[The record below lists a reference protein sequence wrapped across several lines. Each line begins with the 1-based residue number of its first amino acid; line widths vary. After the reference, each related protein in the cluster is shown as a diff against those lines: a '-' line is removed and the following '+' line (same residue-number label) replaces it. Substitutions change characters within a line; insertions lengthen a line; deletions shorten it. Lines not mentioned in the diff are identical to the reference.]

1 MERNILL
8 AVLCFLVH
16 TLSFSQ
22 NPIEIKYDL
31 DPIGSYIVYCNN
43 SDFCTYTVTI
53 DLAGVSNLKANV
65 NLPYQTEVKP
75 GNHKLFDLR
84 PVTLNLVSTF
94 KIHYTYFKGCIN
106 PGVKLD
112 FIYLLPIGKG
122 KKTETFEYEYESF
135 SPKDPEPKD
144 WYAIG
149 LKMKFADTIYAAR
162 RGIVAGMS
170 ETTEFQL
177 SDYGISGDDKFIE
190 IVHDDC
196 SFGRYEVLSG
206 TFVKLGQSVEAGDP
220 IGLAGGEKYTMGPQ
234 IRFSVHY
241 NSEQRLGGNDKEGI
255 SIRKYWAYVPLIFCT
270 AEGKS
275 TKLIKGHK
283 YTGLQ
288 PDSVITQEMNTSQIK
303 KWKKNKD
310 HPMPIYL
317 TQTLT
322 VKNVGGNEYSA
333 IDRRALQLPDSL
345 TKTTEDIAR
354 YITSNFSPGYER
366 ARAIFIWVAVN
377 IQYDIDNM
385 FALNFHEKKEEKI
398 SKSLKT
404 RKGICE
410 NYAALFNDICSKSGI
425 KSYVIEGYT
434 KQNGFT
440 DYIPH
445 AWCAAFVD
453 SSWYMFDPTWGSG
466 YVSNGKFYKK
476 INNEYFKANPSTF
489 IKSHMPFD
497 FLWQFLNY
505 PVTNQEFYQ
514 GNTQQN
520 KTKPFFNYTD
530 SIQAF
535 EKQDEMEQ
543 LISSADRI
551 ERNGKKNSLI
561 FDRLQNIRLD
571 IEHAR
576 QRRTIN
582 LYNSAVAD
590 FNDGINNYNDFI
602 KYRNKQ
608 FLPKK
613 TDPEIQSMI
622 DAADNIF
629 KDAKTKLSELTNPD
643 ENTIRMMKQLTKS
656 IDDAA
661 IQVKEQ
667 QDWLKIYLKKGKLER
682 KSMFYNRKVTL

>member
-1 MERNILL
+1 M
-8 AVLCFLVH
+8 
-16 TLSFSQ
+16 
-22 NPIEIKYDL
+22 
-31 DPIGSYIVYCNN
+31 DPIGSYIVYCVN

-84 PVTLNLVSTF
+84 PVTLNIVSTF
-94 KIHYTYFKGCIN
+94 KVHYTYFKGCIN
-106 PGVKLD
+106 PDVKPD

-122 KKTETFEYEYESF
+122 KETEAFQYEYESF

-149 LKMKFADTIYAAR
+149 LKVKFGDTVYAAR
-162 RGIVAGMS
+162 RGIIAGMKD
-170 ETTEFQL
+170 TTELQL
-177 SDYGISGDDKFIE
+177 SDYGNSVDDKFIE

-196 SFGRYEVLSG
+196 SFGRYELLSE

-220 IGLAGGEKYTMGPQ
+220 IGLAGGEKSTMGPQ

-241 NSEQRLGGNDKEGI
+241 NSEQQLGGNQEEGI
-255 SIRKYWAYVPLIFCT
+255 SLKKYWAYVPLIFCT
-270 AEGKS
+270 SESKR

-283 YTGLQ
+283 YTDLQ
-288 PDSVITQEMNTSQIK
+288 PDSVITQEMNNSQIK
-303 KWKKNKD
+303 KWKKNKN

-317 TQTLT
+317 TPTFA
-322 VKNVGGNEYSA
+322 VKNVGGNEYSV
-333 IDRRALQLPDSL
+333 IDNKTLKLPDSL
-345 TKTTEDIAR
+345 TKTTKDIAN
-354 YITSNFSPGYER
+354 YITSNFFTDDER
-366 ARAIFIWVAVN
+366 VRAIFIWVAMN

-410 NYAALFNDICSKSGI
+410 NYATLFNDICLNSGI

-445 AWCAAFVD
+445 AWCAAFID

-466 YVSNGKFYKK
+466 YISNAKFYKK
-476 INNEYFKANPSTF
+476 IDNEYFKANPSTF
-489 IKSHMPFD
+489 IKTHMPFD
-497 FLWQFLNY
+497 FLWQFLYY

-520 KTKPFFNYTD
+520 KTKPFFNYAD

-535 EKQDEMEQ
+535 DKQDEMEQ
-543 LISSADRI
+543 LVYSADRI

-561 FDRLQNIRLD
+561 FDRLQNIRLE
-571 IEHAR
+571 IEQAR

-590 FNDGINNYNDFI
+590 LNAGINIYNDFI
-602 KYRNKQ
+602 QYRNKQ
-608 FLPKK
+608 FLPMK
-613 TDPEIQSMI
+613 TDPEIQGMI
-622 DAADNIF
+622 DSADKIF
-629 KDAKTKLSELTNPD
+629 KEAKIKLSELTNTD
-643 ENTIRMMKQLTKS
+643 ENTDRMLNQLTKS

-667 QDWLKIYLKKGKLER
+667 QDWLKIYLKKGKSER